1 MKEDDFERQ
10 WAEAQRRVAE
20 SFASLSASMERFSIA
35 LAAAAAVPSEEW
47 PDVVLEDILDAEYI
61 DED

>member
-1 MKEDDFERQ
+1 MNTEWSNDDIDRIF
-10 WAEAQRRVAE
+10 
-20 SFASLSASMERFSIA
+20 
-35 LAAAAAVPSEEW
+35 AAVTAAVLGDGSVEGLVRTINEVNAVSVW